1 MSQSGGTTTT
11 KKRPPH
17 FFFVVFYIRERQ
29 ISLRIILYFIVYF
42 VFNPPVETYPVKS
55 YSLADGK
62 RLPNL
67 RPCFRV
73 VFGKEEEEETHIVKP
88 YVHHQVH
95 SM

>member
-1 MSQSGGTTTT
+1 MSQRGGTTIEKEATT
-11 KKRPPH
+11 FFTFLHKRKAN
-17 FFFVVFYIRERQ
+17 FFADYFVF
-29 ISLRIILYFIVYF
+29 YFIVFYF
-42 VFNPPVETYPVKS
+42 QSARAKTYPVKS

-67 RPCFRV
+67 RPCFCV
-73 VFGKEEEEETHIVKP
+73 VFGKEEEETHIVKP